1 MGRPFEDQTR
11 PLSVV
16 LPQIDGACEGLA
28 GGWNARSCAESL
40 ELSLCA
46 AGWEA
51 HALCEAQT
59 RAVLGCTKKEIVR
72 RPAHR
77 IHAGK
82 AEVACLHCFWGFN
95 WGKEVCVGRNT
106 SGNPPHGQL
115 RGFISVAT
123 SEGGCRKA
131 SLSRGS
137 KSFLIQLRAHLMI
150 KMVTKR

>member
-1 MGRPFEDQTR
+1 MYFIPPQALQPMGRPLEDQTR

-72 RPAHR
+72 RPAHST
-77 IHAGK
+77 HAGFLK
-82 AEVACLHCFWGFN
+82 LLG
-95 WGKEVCVGRNT
+95 
-106 SGNPPHGQL
+106 L
-115 RGFISVAT
+115 
-123 SEGGCRKA
+123 
-131 SLSRGS
+131 SLGYILDQ
-137 KSFLIQLRAHLMI
+137 KLGAWCAWKFLKLS
-150 KMVTKR
+150 